1 MVGDWRCRLVVGRG
15 RRGIGG
21 RAVTHRG
28 HRGYVGR
35 GGRSRRL
42 LGDKDKLM
50 LVKVVR
56 YLVGGRRLVFRS

>member
-1 MVGDWRCRLVVGRG
+1 MVGRG

-56 YLVGGRRLVFRS
+56 YLVGGGRLVFRS